1 MRARREQGLEIVTDP
16 DRVEASLWRRL
27 RFEANERC
35 REVLFTRYMPLAR
48 SLAGRHHKKQTSR
61 SNDRGDLDHFAYEGL
76 LQALDRFNPLLGVPF
91 SAFARPRISG
101 TILDGMARMSDV
113 AAQLG
118 HMRRRRRERLA
129 SLDPAAHTGDAVE
142 QLADLAFDLAIGI
155 MLDSTGI
162 MENDEGGDP
171 RANVYEGLAWRQA
184 QSALAEEI
192 TRLPDSEGT
201 VIRHHYQNGLNFATI
216 ADVLRLTKGRISQ
229 LHKSAIER
237 LRHRLRHFRER

>member
-1 MRARREQGLEIVTDP
+1 MKARREQGLDIVSDP

-35 REVLFTRYMPLAR
+35 REVLFTRYIPLAR
-48 SLAGRHHKKQTSR
+48 SLAAKYLRKHTAGSAE
-61 SNDRGDLDHFAYEGL
+61 RGDLDQFAYEGL

-91 SAFARPRISG
+91 SAFARPRIAG
-101 TILDGMARMSDV
+101 TISDGMARMSDV
-113 AAQLG
+113 ADQLG

-129 SLDPAAHTGDAVE
+129 SLDPTAHGGDALE

-162 MENDEGGDP
+162 IETDEGADT

-184 QSALAEEI
+184 QAALAEEI
-192 TRLPDSEGT
+192 ARLPESESK
-201 VIRHHYQNGLNFATI
+201 VIRHHYQNGLTFATI
-216 ADVLRLTKGRISQ
+216 AEVLRLTRGRISQ
-229 LHKSAIER
+229 LHKSAVER